1 MAAEIDAAFA
11 TLKKELVHRRSWPTR
26 RELTGEV
33 FEYIE
38 SFYNRTR
45 RHSRLG
51 MLSPTDYEAAHAP
64 LACAGAREKS
74 VHNLRLHTA
83 TTTTTP

>member
-1 MAAEIDAAFA
+1 MAESFFA
-11 TLKKELVHRRSWPTR
+11 TLKTELVHRRSWPTR
-26 RELTGEV
+26 RELSSEV

-38 SFYNRTR
+38 AFYNRTR

-51 MLSPTDYEAAHAP
+51 MLSPADYEAAHAP
-64 LACAGAREKS
+64 LASAGAREKS